1 MSSSVPPP
9 EDGSWPS
16 GPGPHQPEQPVPG
29 TSPGAPYGAPA
40 STPYDDADGQRSA
53 SPTPPRRQRR
63 GLLVALVVAAVILVV
78 GGAAGAA
85 AYLKLAPKGAQ
96 PDTVLPADTIAVV
109 RLDLDPSAGQKVA
122 AARFL
127 TKLPN
132 VTRNGDDVD
141 LKQSLWKAV
150 ASSDEG
156 LAKLDYQRDVE
167 PWLGDRAAVAVLPG
181 GSADKPRVVIALE
194 TTDQAKAKAG
204 IEKVATAGGANEPVD
219 VTTRDDYALVTPKD
233 VTADLVSGL
242 SKGTLASSSTYS
254 GDVAALGDTGVAS
267 VWVDTPAALK
277 GLGSAL
283 PTGGLP
289 ATGLDKAGRVAASL
303 RFDADYVELAG
314 VTRGGAA
321 PSSSTA
327 GPTGKGLSTLP
338 ADTMA
343 AVQLSGLGDAVTA
356 NWSALSAKIPA
367 EQLDAVQQQLGLSLP
382 GDLATLLGSRLTLSL
397 PKQDLQAMGGSS
409 VPTIGLESVTSDP
422 ARAEA
427 VVTKVTEASGVD
439 NLVSHQVDGDTLFLA
454 TTPDYLKALTATGSL
469 GSTARFTTAVPDA
482 DGATASAYVDL
493 EALRPQ
499 LTQGASADA
508 KPLLQSLTAAGFSA
522 KIGTDGSGSFSFRVL
537 GG

>member
-9 EDGSWPS
+9 PDGSQPS
-16 GPGPHQPEQPVPG
+16 GPGSQQPDQPAPG
-29 TSPGAPYGAPA
+29 ASAGAPYGAPYRA
-40 STPYDDADGQRSA
+40 PYEDGQG
-53 SPTPPRRQRR
+53 TPSKPRRR

-96 PDTVLPADTIAVV
+96 PDTVLPADTVAMV

-132 VTRNGDDVD
+132 VSKNGDDVD

-150 ASSDEG
+150 ASSDDG

-181 GSADKPRVVIALE
+181 GSAAQPHVVIALE

-204 IEKVATAGGANEPVD
+204 IEKVATAGGVSEPVD
-219 VTTRDDYALVTPKD
+219 VTVRDDYALVTPKD
-233 VTADLVSGL
+233 VTSDLVSGL
-242 SKGTLASSSTYS
+242 AKGTLASSSTYS
-254 GDVAALGDTGVAS
+254 GDLAALGDTGVAS
-267 VWVDTPAALK
+267 LWVDTPAALK
-277 GLGSAL
+277 SLGSAL
-283 PTGGLP
+283 PTGDVSMTALQ
-289 ATGLDKAGRVAASL
+289 KSGRVAASL

-314 VTRGGAA
+314 VARGGAA
-321 PSSSTA
+321 ATSSAA
-327 GPTGKGLSTLP
+327 GAAGKGLTTLP

-356 NWSALSAKIPA
+356 NWSAISSKIPA
-367 EQLDAVQQQLGLSLP
+367 EQLDAVQQELGVSLP
-382 GDLATLLGSRLTLSL
+382 GDLATLLGSRLTLAL
-397 PKQDLQAMGGSS
+397 PKQDLQSMSGAS

-427 VVTKVTEASGVD
+427 VVTKVTELGGVD
-439 NLVSHQVDGDTLFLA
+439 NLVSHQVDGDTLYLA
-454 TTPDYLKALTATGSL
+454 TTPDYLKALTSTGTL
-469 GSTARFTTAVPDA
+469 GSSSRFTTAVPDA
-482 DGATASAYVDL
+482 DKATASAYVDL

-499 LTQGASADA
+499 LTQDASADA

-522 KIGTDGSGSFSFRVL
+522 TLGADGSGSFSFRVL